1 MQTKSVISDYIVF
14 KDGEARIVGKEHL
27 KAELVA
33 RMHVNGKRDVDYVME
48 HYGLTRAQ
56 VHAAL
61 TYYYD
66 NQQVLDEA
74 DDQFW
79 ADSKGIKA
87 ADFRARIEARM
98 ADKGGGER

>member
-1 MQTKSVISDYIVF
+1 MVIKDYVVF

-33 RMHVNGKRDVDYVME
+33 RMHVDGGRDVEYVME

-61 TYYYD
+61 TYYFE
-66 NQQVLDEA
+66 NQQALDDAYEKSWAESKALKSA
-74 DDQFW
+74 DL
-79 ADSKGIKA
+79 
-87 ADFRARIEARM
+87 RAQIEARTS
-98 ADKGGGER
+98 DRE